1 MHAQKDLRPYTLV
14 MAGVESLCKQD
25 VMANVEL

>member
-1 MHAQKDLRPYTLV
+1 MLKKDLRPYTLV